1 MKKIL
6 SVVLAI
12 LMLAAVFTLA
22 SCGKKKVEPKEA
34 IEAIV
39 EAGKKSTELTSAK
52 GSATAK
58 ASIDANVEGQA
69 VKGSADLNADFTVD
83 GLQSGDVGADASL
96 KLTLKLDND
105 QIKAIIG
112 DGPIEAKIV
121 LQDGVAYIDLKTSS
135 AFIPSSK
142 FKTEIPVG
150 RILGMAGS
158 VDTDDLDTSE
168 AEKFIKKATVSGSG
182 KKTYTLVFDSAKIM
196 QEVAAQDEVQIK
208 SMDDPVVTV
217 TVSKDGYI
225 QAVKFQIKNLNVDA
239 GDEGYAKA
247 DVDFTVN
254 LDSPGKDYTVNTNVN
269 PSEYGDIE
277 DVFGGL
283 LGF

>member
-96 KLTLKLDND
+96 KLSLKLDND

-112 DGPIEAKIV
+112 DGPIEAKVV

-135 AFIPSSK
+135 AFIPSAK

-158 VDTDDLDTSE
+158 VNTDDLDTSE

-182 KKTYTLVFDSAKIM
+182 KKIYTLVFDSAKIM

>member
-96 KLTLKLDND
+96 KLNLKLDND

-158 VDTDDLDTSE
+158 VNTDDLDTSE